1 MVAMKRNILIVC
13 LCVLCLSATHLLAQ
27 NDASC
32 VAKAPKEVVV
42 NQQFQYTVTTSEKG
56 TVLETDFGK
65 FEFVNGPSM
74 GSSTSITIS
83 NGHTEQNTQYTYT
96 YVLSAKR
103 EGTFTIPGVSIS
115 VDGKVLR
122 SNAVEVQVVK
132 ASKQTQENSNDPFSN
147 VFPFEWPDLNP
158 FGNRQPSQRPNSR
171 SESVEYKDDI
181 KKDDLFVKSEISQAE
196 AWQGEAVVVT
206 HKLYIKQDIRG
217 YDIARANYAA
227 TDALWLDRL
236 DVTYSDESTE
246 TIKGER
252 YHVYTIMQTAA
263 YPLKTGKVT
272 IPKLDLI
279 VRIGVPAVVNNP
291 FWGNMTTTRARDFR
305 LTSNELSLKV
315 KPLPNVNNNGK
326 TETVGHFDISASLNK
341 TEVRANE
348 PVTLTITVSGNGNL
362 HHIES
367 EDFQIDFPSDCD
379 ITYPKVSQN
388 ISAKGNLVSGS
399 KTFRFTLIP
408 RSEGEYFI
416 PGANFTYYD
425 DEIQSYKTISAQDF
439 RIEVKPGGTAPQQ
452 NEGQNDNKPK
462 GKVYK
467 I

>member
-1 MVAMKRNILIVC
+1 MRRNILI
-13 LCVLCLSATHLLAQ
+13 LTALFLFGAITMKAQ
-27 NDASC
+27 TEEMC
-32 VAKAPKEVVV
+32 VAKAPAEVSV

-56 TVLETDFGK
+56 TILETDFGK
-65 FEFVNGPSM
+65 FEFVGGPSM
-74 GSSTSITIS
+74 GSSTSISIA

-96 YVLSAKR
+96 YVLMCKR
-103 EGTFTIPGVSIS
+103 EGTFTIPGVSVS

-122 SNAVEVQVVK
+122 SNAVEVRVVK
-132 ASKQTQENSNDPFSN
+132 TAAKQQDNQDDGFSN
-147 VFPFEWPDLNP
+147 FFHFDFPDLNP
-158 FGNRQPSQRPNSR
+158 FNNQPSQQPKSK
-171 SESVEYKDDI
+171 SERVEYKDEI
-181 KKDDLFVKSEISQAE
+181 KKDDIFVKSEIAQAE

-206 HKLYIKQDIRG
+206 HKLFIKQDIRG
-217 YDIARANYAA
+217 YEIARANYAA

-236 DVTYSDESTE
+236 DLNYSDESTE
-246 TIKGER
+246 TIKGVS

-291 FWGNMTTTRARDFR
+291 FWGTMTTTRAKDFH

-315 KPLPNVNNNGK
+315 KPLPGARNDGK
-326 TETVGHFDISASLNK
+326 TEIVGHFDISASISK
-341 TEVRANE
+341 TEVSANHS
-348 PVTLTITVSGNGNL
+348 VTLTVTVSGNGNL
-362 HHIES
+362 HHIEAKDLNI
-367 EDFQIDFPSDCD
+367 EFPSDCD
-379 ITYPKVSQN
+379 ITYPRVSQR

-399 KTFRFTLIP
+399 KTFQFTLIP

-416 PGANFTYYD
+416 PGAQF
-425 DEIQSYKTISAQDF
+425 IRQQSPKEEEKTD
-439 RIEVKPGGTAPQQ
+439 KPQ
-452 NEGQNDNKPK
+452 

>member
-1 MVAMKRNILIVC
+1 MRRNILIVC
-13 LCVLCLSATHLLAQ
+13 LCVLCFGNVRVWAQ

-32 VAKAPKEVVV
+32 IAKAPQEVVV
-42 NQQFQYTVTTSEKG
+42 NQQFQYTITTPEKG

-65 FEFVNGPSM
+65 FEFVGGPSM
-74 GSSTSITIS
+74 GSSTSISIS

-96 YVLSAKR
+96 YVLAAKR

-115 VDGKVLR
+115 VDGRVLR
-122 SNAVEVQVVK
+122 SNAVEVRVVK
-132 ASKQTQENSNDPFSN
+132 AGKQSQEKQNDPFSN
-147 VFPFEWPDLNP
+147 FFQFEWPDLNP
-158 FGNRQPSQRPNSR
+158 FGSNQPSQRPDSK

-181 KKDDLFVKSEISQAE
+181 KKDDLFVKSEISQTE

-217 YDIARANYAA
+217 YDIVRANYPA

-236 DVTYSDESTE
+236 DQTYSDESTE

-291 FWGNMTTTRARDFR
+291 FWGNMTTTRAKDFR
-305 LTSNELSLKV
+305 LTSNELTLKV
-315 KPLPNVNNNGK
+315 KPLPNATNNAK
-326 TETVGHFDISASLNK
+326 TEIVGHFDISASLNK
-341 TEVRANE
+341 TEVYANE
-348 PVTLTITVSGNGNL
+348 AVTLTVTVSGNGNL

-367 EDFQIDFPSDCD
+367 KDIDIDFPSDYD
-379 ITYPKVSQN
+379 ITYPKVRQS

-399 KTFRFTLIP
+399 KTFQFTLIP
-408 RSEGEYFI
+408 RSEGEYFVPSAI
-416 PGANFTYYD
+416 FTYYD
-425 DEIQSYKTISAQDF
+425 DETQTFKSIVTQDF
-439 RIEVKPGGTAPQQ
+439 RIEVKPARNVPHHNDG
-452 NEGQNDNKPK
+452 ENDNKPK

>member
-1 MVAMKRNILIVC
+1 MKRNVLLLVTLFFIC
-13 LCVLCLSATHLLAQ
+13 ASFTAKSQEEDLCT
-27 NDASC
+27 
-32 VAKAPKEVVV
+32 AKAPTEVGV

-56 TVLETDFGK
+56 TILDTDFGK
-65 FEFVNGPSM
+65 FEFVGGPSM
-74 GSSTSITIS
+74 GSSTSISIA
-83 NGHTEQNTQYTYT
+83 NGHTEQSTQYTYT
-96 YVLSAKR
+96 YVLTCHR

-115 VDGKVLR
+115 VDGRVLR
-122 SNAVEVQVVK
+122 SNAVEVNVVK
-132 ASKQTQENSNDPFSN
+132 TSKQPQQSEDESGF
-147 VFPFEWPDLNP
+147 FHFEWPDFNF
-158 FGNRQPSQRPNSR
+158 FGGDNRSQEPKSK

-181 KKDDLFVKSEISQAE
+181 KKEDLFVKTEISQAE

-217 YDIARANYAA
+217 YDITRANYAA

-236 DVTYSDESTE
+236 DQNYSDESTE

-252 YHVYTIMQTAA
+252 YHVYTILQTAA

-272 IPKLDLI
+272 IPKLDLM
-279 VRIGVPAVVNNP
+279 VRIGVPAVVKNP
-291 FWGNMTTTRARDFR
+291 FWGNMTTVRAKDFR

-315 KPLPNVNNNGK
+315 KPLPGARADGK
-326 TETVGHFDISASLNK
+326 TETVGHFDISASINK
-341 TEVRANE
+341 TELYANQS
-348 PVTLTITVSGNGNL
+348 VVLTVTVSGNGNL
-362 HHIES
+362 HHIEA
-367 EDFQIDFPSDCD
+367 DDLNIDFPSDCD
-379 ITYPKVSQN
+379 ITYPKVSQH

-399 KTFRFTLIP
+399 KTFKFTLIP

-425 DEIQSYKTISAQDF
+425 DESQTYKTITSQDF
-439 RIEVKPGGTAPQQ
+439 RLDVKPARTQQPQD
-452 NEGQNDNKPK
+452 EGKSEKLK

>member
-1 MVAMKRNILIVC
+1 MKRNILIVC

-341 TEVRANE
+341 TEVHANE